1 MTRLTKAQRD
11 LLSAAAAN
19 GNGATAAE
27 FVSATVRAL
36 INRGYLI
43 SIPKIDGPSHL
54 LVTDPGREALASVDS
69 DTEPVAKPIL
79 PPTEHEAALA
89 APTKLP
95 GGKIAVLVE
104 LLRRPD
110 GACID
115 EMMNAT
121 GWQAH
126 SVRGAISGAI
136 KKGLGLAVASE
147 KANGQRTYRITET
160 AQ

>member
-1 MTRLTKAQRD
+1 MTRLTKVQRD
-11 LLSAAAAN
+11 LLSDAAAN
-19 GNGATAAE
+19 DSGASAAE

-54 LVTDPGREALASVDS
+54 LVTDQGRAALASAAGDGES
-69 DTEPVAKPIL
+69 VAKAIL
-79 PPTEHEAALA
+79 PPTHHEEALV

-95 GGKIAVLVE
+95 GGKIPILVA

-110 GACID
+110 GARID
-115 EMMNAT
+115 EVMSAT